1 MFPFRKN
8 LDGLIYEALSLNN
21 VVPYYS
27 HNSNMLGESTPADA
41 GTSSSFESGMKIVTI
56 DEIAVLDENRRKRRP
71 AKGRVVLK
79 RGRSGRGTTYTD
91 ELRSLIHTQMSAWE
105 AFLRQKGRVTRP
117 LKRLQ

>member
-27 HNSNMLGESTPADA
+27 HNSYMLGESTPADA
-41 GTSSSFESGMKIVTI
+41 GTSSSFESG
-56 DEIAVLDENRRKRRP
+56 IAVLDENRRKRRP

-105 AFLRQKGRVTRP
+105 AFLRQKGRVTRS